1 MSFQTNKNSRFKK
14 QFLDISRFFLER
26 HLNLHK
32 WYRNVHRKY
41 WQANIFTWLLV
52 ISQAL
57 ILEPVFR
64 VLMDFF
70 LSFSL
75 TIVSPIS
82 RQFFWQLKKRDLD
95 LWIRIYSKRTL
106 AVSRHLGENAQLA
119 FQNFNITDLKWR
131 LHKLGSHIL
140 FCAILGPRLQIFHSS
155 FITWQ
160 PRQKIMRTR
169 KIQFE
174 LVKLLTHKETCSN
187 FRRFR
192 FLRGDFFVKV
202 HWIRF

>member
-1 MSFQTNKNSRFKK
+1 
-14 QFLDISRFFLER
+14 
-26 HLNLHK
+26 
-32 WYRNVHRKY
+32 
-41 WQANIFTWLLV
+41 
-52 ISQAL
+52 
-57 ILEPVFR
+57 
-64 VLMDFF
+64 MDFF

-192 FLRGDFFVKV
+192 FLRRDFLSRFTGFVSSHLINSVGHVEIFSWHMLSQKMTNLSFPGSSFYRKQI
-202 HWIRF
+202 WKYPFSASCEIRETC